1 MSYPGFQRREG
12 GWALHIATGH
22 NLVTMGY
29 VHVVC
34 CALSRV
40 DPMDCGT
47 QVHYASTECTVCQ
60 FRGRVGESVGRSRW
74 KGRAVQVQGEGG
86 SKASVPRAEA
96 VITHTDHSGV
106 AGCDTELTLYHFYV
120 TYRTRS
126 SRAGER
132 CAPVSGVPGARGESR
147 AATVSLTRSRAR
159 CKACAV
165 SIVIYREC
173 SCRGLGAVARLASC
187 ESKHQGA
194 APRIPRPPRPP
205 RPTPRLPRKGAA

>member
-74 KGRAVQVQGEGG
+74 KGRAVYKYKGKVDQKPACHALRL
-86 SKASVPRAEA
+86 S
-96 VITHTDHSGV
+96 
-106 AGCDTELTLYHFYV
+106 
-120 TYRTRS
+120 
-126 SRAGER
+126 
-132 CAPVSGVPGARGESR
+132 
-147 AATVSLTRSRAR
+147 SLTQIT
-159 CKACAV
+159 V
-165 SIVIYREC
+165 V
-173 SCRGLGAVARLASC
+173 
-187 ESKHQGA
+187 
-194 APRIPRPPRPP
+194 
-205 RPTPRLPRKGAA
+205 